1 MSEVKDVVIQA
12 VDDAFIVVAV
22 NARGHPV
29 WESGEETVRTT
40 SGLTYEVPI
49 GIQSFEKEDR
59 SMSAQVRHI
68 IRHWAQQRQQSADV
82 GHVAPVVPNAL

>member
-12 VDDAFIVVAV
+12 VDDQFIVVAV

-49 GIQSFEKEDR
+49 GIQSFENKADALREADR
-59 SMSAQVRHI
+59 LATKHGCEITNQLR
-68 IRHWAQQRQQSADV
+68 
-82 GHVAPVVPNAL
+82 GE

>member
-1 MSEVKDVVIQA
+1 MSEVKDVLIQA

-29 WESGEETVRTT
+29 WESGEETVHTV

-49 GIQSFEKEDR
+49 GIQSFENEADALREADR
-59 SMSAQVRHI
+59 LATKHGCEITNQLK
-68 IRHWAQQRQQSADV
+68 
-82 GHVAPVVPNAL
+82 GK

>member
-12 VDDAFIVVAV
+12 VDDQFIVVAV

-49 GIQSFEKEDR
+49 GIQSFQNKADALREADR
-59 SMSAQVRHI
+59 LATKH
-68 IRHWAQQRQQSADV
+68 ACDV
-82 GHVAPVVPNAL
+82 TNQLKGK